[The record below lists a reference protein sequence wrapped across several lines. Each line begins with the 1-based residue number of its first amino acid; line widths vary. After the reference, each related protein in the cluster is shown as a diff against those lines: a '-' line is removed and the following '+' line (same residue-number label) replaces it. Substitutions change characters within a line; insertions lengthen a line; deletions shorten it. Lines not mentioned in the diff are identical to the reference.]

1 MKTLVVQSCLTL
13 CDLMDCSLPSSSVL
27 EIYSVGTSQFY
38 WWFNLI
44 QCLWLITSLKFLL
57 YFYINCITSVNDQFF
72 CSFLWVTS
80 GFCNNFYAFYKSN
93 SFFILF
99 MPNVTLILKLVFFLI
114 CHIVKFIDF
123 AVMYFIYLFL
133 VFKFN
138 FIF

>member
-1 MKTLVVQSCLTL
+1 MI
-13 CDLMDCSLPSSSVL
+13 SS
-27 EIYSVGTSQFY
+27 FAH
-38 WWFNLI
+38 
-44 QCLWLITSLKFLL
+44 
-57 YFYINCITSVNDQFF
+57 FF
-72 CSFLWVTS
+72 WVTS